1 MLTSNVNLED
11 RPVNVLLSKKVT
23 FYFIDS
29 AIKVK
34 DVKLNDINAAKVIMQ
49 HDYLAS
55 QKNWLPTEKVEA
67 SVLIQKNKTYPCMDI
82 YCS

>member
-1 MLTSNVNLED
+1 MHKSNCGKISGTQNVAAKLELKYAAKIMLTSNVNLEG

-34 DVKLNDINAAKVIMQ
+34 DVKLNDINAAKVIM
-49 HDYLAS
+49 
-55 QKNWLPTEKVEA
+55 
-67 SVLIQKNKTYPCMDI
+67 
-82 YCS
+82 

>member
-1 MLTSNVNLED
+1 MVQKNVAAKLELKYAAKIMLTSNVNLED

-34 DVKLNDINAAKVIMQ
+34 DVKLNDINAAKVIM
-49 HDYLAS
+49 
-55 QKNWLPTEKVEA
+55 
-67 SVLIQKNKTYPCMDI
+67 
-82 YCS
+82 

>member
-1 MLTSNVNLED
+1 MYKSNCSKISGTQNVAAKLELKYAAKIMLTSNVNLED

-34 DVKLNDINAAKVIMQ
+34 DVKLNDINAAKVIM
-49 HDYLAS
+49 
-55 QKNWLPTEKVEA
+55 
-67 SVLIQKNKTYPCMDI
+67 
-82 YCS
+82 

>member
-1 MLTSNVNLED
+1 MHKSNCGKISGTQNVAAKLELKYAAKIMLTSNVNLED

-34 DVKLNDINAAKVIMQ
+34 DVKLNDINAAKVIM
-49 HDYLAS
+49 
-55 QKNWLPTEKVEA
+55 
-67 SVLIQKNKTYPCMDI
+67 
-82 YCS
+82 